1 MNKDFILIS
10 GGAGFIG
17 LNFLEYVINKNKN
30 FLNID
35 NLSYSANLLEIKKFE
50 KNKNYKFI
58 KGDISNRLFIR
69 KIFKTYSIKGIINF
83 AAESHVDNSI
93 KKPQAF
99 IKNNIIGTF
108 VLLNEAYKS
117 WMERPFKYKAN
128 FFNSR
133 FYQISTDEVYG
144 SAEDGLKFNEDSPLR
159 PNSPYSSSKAA
170 CDLLV
175 RSYNKTYGLNTL
187 ITRCSNNFGPYQ
199 HDEKFIPTIIRSL
212 VQKKRIPIYGDGK
225 NIRDWIY
232 VKDHCEAIYKAFLKA
247 KSGDILNLGSGKEI
261 SNNTLVKKIIN
272 KISKIKK
279 LNYEDLYKFVK
290 DRPGHDFRYSLDVS
304 KIRKELK
311 WKAKTSFEDSIMLTI
326 IFFLKKYD
334 KKFIYKK
341 F

>member
-58 KGDISNRLFIR
+58 KGDISNKLFIR

-144 SAEDGLKFNEDSPLR
+144 SAEDGLKFNEGSPLK

-170 CDLLV
+170 CDLMV
-175 RSYNKTYGLNTL
+175 RSYNKTYNFPSIVTN
-187 ITRCSNNFGPYQ
+187 CSNNFGPRQ
-199 HDEKFIPTIIRSL
+199 FPEKLIPL
-212 VQKKRIPIYGDGK
+212 
-225 NIRDWIY
+225 
-232 VKDHCEAIYKAFLKA
+232 A
-247 KSGDILNLGSGKEI
+247 
-261 SNNTLVKKIIN
+261 IN
-272 KISKIKK
+272 KLKVK
-279 LNYEDLYKFVK
+279 LHRM
-290 DRPGHDFRYSLDVS
+290 DRFYQ
-304 KIRKELK
+304 
-311 WKAKTSFEDSIMLTI
+311 
-326 IFFLKKYD
+326 
-334 KKFIYKK
+334 
-341 F
+341 